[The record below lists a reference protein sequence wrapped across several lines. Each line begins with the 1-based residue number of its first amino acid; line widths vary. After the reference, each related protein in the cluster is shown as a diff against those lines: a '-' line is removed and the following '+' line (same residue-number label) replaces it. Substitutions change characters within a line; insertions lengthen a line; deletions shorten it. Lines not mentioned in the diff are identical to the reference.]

1 MSGEKRNN
9 VTVKMNGKFW
19 EEKREDSADKQM
31 PKKELPPRV
40 RIQAPP
46 ISIPG
51 PTHVKNGSDAMDRM
65 KQLREMG
72 EREAPRE
79 AEMPDFIEQHEDS
92 HQASHHDFEEKKFGK
107 TKVSQLFSYFP
118 KGPVL
123 QTVLT
128 TGGAIA
134 VGLLFGFL
142 VLTVFTKEEFS
153 ESYRTVLEDT
163 VQTLSAASPAT
174 DNQKLAGPVLP
185 GEAGSVVGG
194 ATPAPSPS
202 AGNASEIQLQLP
214 QINMFVAQAGV
225 FQKDA
230 APDTVAQPLDKM
242 GIPHLVYKDSA
253 KQYMFAAAAPTRDA
267 VLGFAT
273 SLKNKGMDVYVKEFA
288 FPAFQGTLPVAQTSG
303 AAPDVSG
310 FFSKGVKLIQTLSSH
325 SGLIITTG
333 QLSSSPQ
340 ETASLKE
347 QHRQFL
353 ESSRLVQVPE
363 AMKPQYTA
371 MVNGIDQAMAA
382 REKMAEAS
390 AGKKVESAESYAWQ
404 VQAGVLEYLEGYTGL
419 FQQAQKKE

>member
-19 EEKREDSADKQM
+19 EEKREDSTDKQI

-40 RIQAPP
+40 RIQAPS

-51 PTHVKNGSDAMDRM
+51 PIHVKNGNDAMDRM

-79 AEMPDFIEQHEDS
+79 AEMPDFIEQHEEI
-92 HQASHHDFEEKKFGK
+92 HHEVLEEKRFGK
-107 TKVSQLFSYFP
+107 TKVRQLFSYFP

-142 VLTVFTKEEFS
+142 VLTVFTKEEFP

-163 VQTLSAASPAT
+163 VQTLTAASPAT

-185 GEAGSVVGG
+185 GEAGSVGG
-194 ATPAPSPS
+194 ATMAPSPS
-202 AGNASEIQLQLP
+202 AGNASEIPLQLP

-340 ETASLKE
+340 ETATLKE

-371 MVNGIDQAMAA
+371 MLNGIDQAMAA

-390 AGKKVESAESYAWQ
+390 AGKKIESAESYAWQ
-404 VQAGVLEYLEGYTGL
+404 VQAGVLEYLEGYASL
-419 FQQAQKKE
+419 LQQAQKKE

>member
-19 EEKREDSADKQM
+19 EEKREDSADKQI

-46 ISIPG
+46 ITIPG
-51 PTHVKNGSDAMDRM
+51 PIHVKNGNDAMDRM

-72 EREAPRE
+72 EREVPKE
-79 AEMPDFIEQHEDS
+79 AEVPDFIEQHEET
-92 HQASHHDFEEKKFGK
+92 HHEVFEEKRFGN
-107 TKVSQLFSYFP
+107 TKVSQLLSYFP

-185 GEAGSVVGG
+185 GKADSVGG
-194 ATPAPSPS
+194 STPATSS
-202 AGNASEIQLQLP
+202 STGNESEITLQLP

-340 ETASLKE
+340 ETATLKE

-404 VQAGVLEYLEGYTGL
+404 VQAGVLEYLEGYASL
-419 FQQAQKKE
+419 LQQAQKKE

>member
-19 EEKREDSADKQM
+19 EEKREDSMDKQI

-51 PTHVKNGSDAMDRM
+51 PIHVKNGNDAMDRM

-72 EREAPRE
+72 EREVPKE
-79 AEMPDFIEQHEDS
+79 AEVPDFIEQHEET
-92 HQASHHDFEEKKFGK
+92 HHEVFEEKRFGN
-107 TKVSQLFSYFP
+107 TKVSQLLSYFP

-142 VLTVFTKEEFS
+142 VLTVFTKEEFP

-163 VQTLSAASPAT
+163 VQTLTAASPAT

-185 GEAGSVVGG
+185 GEAGSVGG
-194 ATPAPSPS
+194 STMAPSPS
-202 AGNASEIQLQLP
+202 AGNASEIPLQLP

-242 GIPHLVYKDSA
+242 GIPHLVYKDST

-340 ETASLKE
+340 ETATLKE

-404 VQAGVLEYLEGYTGL
+404 VQAGVLEYLEGYASL
-419 FQQAQKKE
+419 LQQAQKKE

>member
-19 EEKREDSADKQM
+19 EEKREDSADKQI

-51 PTHVKNGSDAMDRM
+51 PIHVKNGNDAMDRM

-79 AEMPDFIEQHEDS
+79 AEMPDFVEQHEEI
-92 HQASHHDFEEKKFGK
+92 HHEVFEEKRFGN

-128 TGGAIA
+128 TGGAIS

-142 VLTVFTKEEFS
+142 VLTVFTKEEFP

-163 VQTLSAASPAT
+163 VQTLTAASPAT

-185 GEAGSVVGG
+185 GEAGSVGG
-194 ATPAPSPS
+194 ATPATSSS
-202 AGNASEIQLQLP
+202 AGSESEITLQLP

-288 FPAFQGTLPVAQTSG
+288 FPTFQGTLPVVQTSG

-310 FFSKGVKLIQTLSSH
+310 FFSKGAKLIQTLSSH

-340 ETASLKE
+340 ETATLKE

-353 ESSRLVQVPE
+353 ESSRMVQVPE

-371 MVNGIDQAMAA
+371 MVNGINQAMAA

-404 VQAGVLEYLEGYTGL
+404 VQAGVLEYLEGYAGL
-419 FQQAQKKE
+419 LQQAQKKE

>member
-19 EEKREDSADKQM
+19 EEKREDSTDKQI
-31 PKKELPPRV
+31 PKELPPRV

-51 PTHVKNGSDAMDRM
+51 PIHVKKGNDAMDRM
-65 KQLREMG
+65 KQLRERG
-72 EREAPRE
+72 ERETPRE
-79 AEMPDFIEQHEDS
+79 AQIPDFIEQHEEIN
-92 HQASHHDFEEKKFGK
+92 QEIHHDVFEEKRFGK
-107 TKVSQLFSYFP
+107 MKVSQLFSYFP

-163 VQTLSAASPAT
+163 VQTLTAASPAT
-174 DNQKLAGPVLP
+174 DDQKLAGPILP
-185 GEAGSVVGG
+185 GEAGSVGG
-194 ATPAPSPS
+194 ATPATSPS
-202 AGNASEIQLQLP
+202 AGNASEIPLQLP

-230 APDTVAQPLDKM
+230 APDALAQPLDKM

-288 FPAFQGTLPVAQTSG
+288 FPAFQGTLPVAPTSG

-340 ETASLKE
+340 ETATLKE

-363 AMKPQYTA
+363 AMKKQYTA

-382 REKMAEAS
+382 REKMVEAS
-390 AGKKVESAESYAWQ
+390 AGKKIESAESYAWQ
-404 VQAGVLEYLEGYTGL
+404 VQAGVLEYLEGYANL
-419 FQQAQKKE
+419 LQQAQKKE

>member
-19 EEKREDSADKQM
+19 EEKREDSTHKQI

-51 PTHVKNGSDAMDRM
+51 PIHVKNGNDAMDRM

-79 AEMPDFIEQHEDS
+79 AEMPDFIEQHEEI
-92 HQASHHDFEEKKFGK
+92 HHEVLEEKRFGE

-134 VGLLFGFL
+134 IGLLFGFL
-142 VLTVFTKEEFS
+142 VLTVFTKEEFP

-163 VQTLSAASPAT
+163 VQTLTAASSAT

-185 GEAGSVVGG
+185 GEAGSVGG
-194 ATPAPSPS
+194 STMAPSPS
-202 AGNASEIQLQLP
+202 VGNASEIPLQLP

-340 ETASLKE
+340 ETATLKE

-390 AGKKVESAESYAWQ
+390 AGKKIESAESYAWQ
-404 VQAGVLEYLEGYTGL
+404 VQAGVLEYLEGYASL
-419 FQQAQKKE
+419 LQQAQKKE